1 MKMCSMTFLLVM
13 LLENLLETTL
23 SYSKVLILM
32 VTMLKMEANLVV
44 KKECIFNTYALEIKI
59 AVVA

>member
-1 MKMCSMTFLLVM
+1 M